1 MKIYRERVSV
11 SRDYADGKWLKSKHI
26 LKMND
31 GHRDQ
36 AS

>member
-1 MKIYRERVSV
+1 MMIYRETVTV
-11 SRDYADGKWLKSKHI
+11 SRDYADDKLLKSKHI